1 MKSKKPSKGR
11 AVTIYDI
18 AKEAGVSTATVSRV
32 LTKRA
37 NVNQKKREKIEALIE
52 KYDYRPNAL
61 ARGLSDTKSK
71 VIGIITADIRNP
83 FYAETFV
90 ACELAAKE
98 AGYTV
103 LLCNSFGITEV
114 EENQLDMLQQQQ
126 VDVIIQLG
134 GRADDLFSDLR
145 YVEKVNN
152 LTKYIPMVISGKLDG
167 TPCYQVRIDAKK
179 AAELLLEHLIEMG
192 HEKIVFIGGRKNVI
206 STYEKYQR
214 YQKIFKKYKIDF
226 DEDDFIEGN
235 YDYDTGYISMNSVFE
250 RKYLP
255 TAVIA
260 INDFSAAGVVRSINE
275 HGYSIPDD
283 ISVVSYDNAYISNL
297 LMPKLTSIDYN
308 YEVFGKELVE
318 TAISAAKGKPKVL
331 VQRIIPTLVIRES
344 SGPAPKL

>member
-1 MKSKKPSKGR
+1 MKTQEPFKGR

-37 NVNQKKREKIEALIE
+37 NVNQKKRETVEALIE
-52 KYDYRPNAL
+52 KYNYRPNAL

-90 ACELAAKE
+90 ACEIAAKE

-103 LLCNSFGITEV
+103 LLCNSFGMTEI
-114 EENQLDMLQQQQ
+114 EEEQLVMLQQQQ

-134 GRADDLFSDLR
+134 GRADDLVSDLG

-152 LTKYIPMVISGKLDG
+152 LTKYIPMVIAGKLDG

-179 AAELLLEHLIEMG
+179 AAELLLEYLIGMG
-192 HEKIVFIGGRKNVI
+192 HEKMVFIGGWKNVV
-206 STYEKYQR
+206 STYEKYQK
-214 YQKIFKKYKIDF
+214 YQEILGKYRIDF
-226 DEDDFIEGN
+226 HEDDFIEGS
-235 YDYDTGYISMNSVFE
+235 YDYDTGYISMNQIFE
-250 RKYLP
+250 KKCLP

-275 HGYSIPDD
+275 HGYNIPDD
-283 ISVVSYDNAYISNL
+283 ISVVSYDNAYIANL

-308 YEVFGKELVE
+308 YEMFGKELVE
-318 TAISAAKGKPKVL
+318 TAISAAEGKPKPL
-331 VQRIIPTLVIRES
+331 LQRIIPTLVIRES
-344 SGPAPKL
+344 SGPPKL